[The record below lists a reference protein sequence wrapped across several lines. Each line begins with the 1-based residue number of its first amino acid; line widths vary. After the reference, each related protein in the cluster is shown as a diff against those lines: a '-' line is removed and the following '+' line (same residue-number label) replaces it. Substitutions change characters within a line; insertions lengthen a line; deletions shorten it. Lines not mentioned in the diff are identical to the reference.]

1 MNPFTL
7 SAIHHPLLH
16 SIPRLF
22 SGLKTDNHEHS
33 IICFKVLSPQLVGC
47 FENERKKVSV
57 EAKEPII
64 LNYRV
69 EMRSTQALVSTV
81 ELISM
86 ALDIIDW

>member
-1 MNPFTL
+1 M
-7 SAIHHPLLH
+7 
-16 SIPRLF
+16 
-22 SGLKTDNHEHS
+22 
-33 IICFKVLSPQLVGC
+33 
-47 FENERKKVSV
+47 SV
-57 EAKEPII
+57 EAKEPLI